1 MAQDFTI
8 TIGEEGVVIDYFSLS
23 AWLVSKTYSL
33 MILVLDSSTIYKK
46 EIKQMQTK
54 IEEKKKRINRI
65 KLKKKKLN
73 LIADLNSYSLQVVP
87 FKIIFTI
94 GRSNLY

>member
-1 MAQDFTI
+1 
-8 TIGEEGVVIDYFSLS
+8 
-23 AWLVSKTYSL
+23 
-33 MILVLDSSTIYKK
+33 
-46 EIKQMQTK
+46 MQTK
-54 IEEKKKRINRI
+54 VEEKKHINRI
-65 KLKKKKLN
+65 KLKKKLN